1 MEEKMT
7 KLKKIFLP
15 VLLIIYVVIA
25 YFLRDNQKSLII
37 ITVFFAVITS
47 IFITIR
53 LSKKK

>member
-1 MEEKMT
+1 MT